1 MTKSEGLINEATTKN
16 LDVSGGER
24 MAIAEISVVP
34 LGTKTPSVSQYV
46 ARAVKVL
53 EREKD
58 IKYEMTAMGTIIE
71 GDLDRILAVVKKM
84 HEGTFGEGVARVLTT
99 VKIDDR
105 RDKAQ
110 GMKEKVDSLKKKL

>member
-1 MTKSEGLINEATTKN
+1 
-16 LDVSGGER
+16 

-58 IKYEMTAMGTIIE
+58 LKYEITPMGTIIE
-71 GDLDRILAVVKKM
+71 GDLDRILAVVRKM
-84 HEGTFGEGVARVLTT
+84 HEDVFGEGIARVVTT

-110 GMKEKVDSLKKKL
+110 GMKGKVDSVKKKL